1 MSVLATARRLLAEAL
16 ALAEDKVP
24 ADARIGALE
33 QWDSLAHTRM
43 LLALEE
49 HLGKPLDA
57 EDAVRIESLSD
68 IAAAIEK
75 RG

>member
-1 MSVLATARRLLAEAL
+1 MSALATARRLLAEAL
-16 ALAEDKVP
+16 ALAEDKLP

-57 EDAVRIESLSD
+57 EDAVKIESLSD

>member
-1 MSVLATARRLLAEAL
+1 MSAMTTARRLLAEAL
-16 ALAEDKVP
+16 ALPEEKVP
-24 ADARIGALE
+24 DDARIGGLE

-49 HLGKPLDA
+49 RLGKPLDA
-57 EDAVRIESLSD
+57 EDAVKIESLAD
-68 IAAAIEK
+68 IVAVIEN